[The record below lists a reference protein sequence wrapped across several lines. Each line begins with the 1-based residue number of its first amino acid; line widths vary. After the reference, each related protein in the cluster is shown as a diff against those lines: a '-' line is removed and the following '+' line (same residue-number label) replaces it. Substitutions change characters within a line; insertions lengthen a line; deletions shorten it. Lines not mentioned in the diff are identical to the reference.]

1 MCHHGGAAHSCSSF
15 ADLVIKTEWEVEAKL
30 DLTSHPVFM
39 TRSGANVTPIGQQ
52 NPTRTPKTVRFA
64 RKNRQKYQFL
74 ILLRKTDFL
83 DAHFVTSCINSGMGP
98 VYSGYSFVL

>member
-52 NPTRTPKTVRFA
+52 NPPGPLKLSGLRENTG
-64 RKNRQKYQFL
+64 KNTNF
-74 ILLRKTDFL
+74 
-83 DAHFVTSCINSGMGP
+83 
-98 VYSGYSFVL
+98 